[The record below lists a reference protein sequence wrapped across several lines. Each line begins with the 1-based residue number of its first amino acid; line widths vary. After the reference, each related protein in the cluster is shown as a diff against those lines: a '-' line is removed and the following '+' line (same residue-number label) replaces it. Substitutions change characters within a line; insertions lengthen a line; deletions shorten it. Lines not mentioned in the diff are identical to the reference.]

1 MRLGVYGGSFDPL
14 HIGHLLLADSARV
27 EQRLDRVVFVP
38 IGVPPHQ
45 KTVRTSGTQR
55 LSMLL
60 AALEPYPEFCV
71 DRYEIDSARVSYT
84 VDTLRFFRERYPK
97 DELFLILSSE
107 TFNDLPHWRD
117 PAEICRYASIIV
129 AKRAG
134 YPAPDFEAMRPFVSD
149 AQIDEFRSQLITMPL
164 MEVSSSLI
172 RERVAKGEGIRFL
185 APDSVVDY
193 IIANRLYQ
201 N

>member
-14 HIGHLLLADSARV
+14 HIGHLLLADTARV

-45 KTVRTSGTQR
+45 KTVRTSGEQR
-55 LSMLL
+55 LRMLQ
-60 AALEPYPEFCV
+60 AALKPYPEFCV

-129 AKRAG
+129 AQRAG

-172 RERVAKGEGIRFL
+172 RERVANGEGIRFL

-193 IIANRLYQ
+193 IVANRLYQ
-201 N
+201 K